1 MIGYSDIE
9 TMSLEQIASLELS
22 GEPLSPM
29 DVSQIQQRKR
39 ELLSANSS
47 QHPVQKSLMKEFPSY
62 MLKPTSTISFERK
75 TFLWIFSSFIFL
87 LFAIPAMVSFGN
99 GAEVRGVIF
108 TILGMIILCIFV
120 YPRSKWGIRKIL
132 LPKADY
138 VQQTSGL
145 TIFAKQRKFGVL
157 KMWGRFKI
165 YVPAVYDT
173 MKWEESGRL
182 LTVTKDGRE
191 FMIDIYNKEV

>member
-99 GAEVRGVIF
+99 GAEVRGSYF
-108 TILGMIILCIFV
+108 H
-120 YPRSKWGIRKIL
+120 Y
-132 LPKADY
+132 
-138 VQQTSGL
+138 SGNDHL
-145 TIFAKQRKFGVL
+145 MHFCLSTL
-157 KMWGRFKI
+157 KMGHKKNSS
-165 YVPAVYDT
+165 P
-173 MKWEESGRL
+173 KG
-182 LTVTKDGRE
+182 
-191 FMIDIYNKEV
+191 